1 MAKDAHAAAACK
13 VQAAGL
19 PVLELQKHFEL
30 ICAGILVPPI
40 HHISTRAFTQWVRA
54 VIVRALLFCKSCVPD
69 WGMADIAK
77 RQPSCQIQCVHER
90 NISSTSLLE
99 RSAGTCRVNV

>member
-40 HHISTRAFTQWVRA
+40 HHISTRAVTKSVCAFA
-54 VIVRALLFCKSCVPD
+54 CAIVLQKLCA
-69 WGMADIAK
+69 
-77 RQPSCQIQCVHER
+77 
-90 NISSTSLLE
+90 
-99 RSAGTCRVNV
+99 